1 MLSDR
6 AEAILKTIVGQYITK
21 AKPVASQSLI
31 NDYEM
36 RVSSATVRNDMAQL
50 EEQGYITRCHPSAGA
65 VPSDKGYRYYVE
77 SLRDT
82 KLPSTEQRL
91 IHHLFHQVE
100 REMEEWLKL
109 TANLTARLAQNMA
122 IVTTPKSARCR
133 FKRVELISLQDKMA
147 LFILILEGAKIKQ
160 QLITFEEAVYQ
171 PGLTMIANR
180 LNDTCSGL
188 TGDDIAPAT
197 DKTDKDKE
205 AKPSPAQR
213 QVTECLTKTMHTED
227 EQENEEIFFNGL
239 HFMLN
244 QPEFA
249 GTQQVLPLMEMV
261 DHHNLLNIISPQ
273 GLSSYEVRV
282 VIGKENKAEA
292 IQDYSIVISRYGIP
306 DQAAGT
312 IGIIGPT
319 RMPYARTI
327 SSISYLSSLLSGLV
341 TELYGKEKEPPES
354 S

>member
-36 RVSSATVRNDMAQL
+36 RVSSATIRNDMA
-50 EEQGYITRCHPSAGA
+50 
-65 VPSDKGYRYYVE
+65 
-77 SLRDT
+77 LRDT

-122 IVTTPKSARCR
+122 IVTTPKSTKCR

-147 LFILILEGAKIKQ
+147 LLILILEGAKIKQ
-160 QLITFEEAVYQ
+160 QLITFQDAVSQ
-171 PGLTMIANR
+171 PRLTATANR
-180 LNDTCSGL
+180 LNDTCSEL
-188 TGDDIAPAT
+188 TGDDIAKAM
-197 DKTDKDKE
+197 DKDDKDKE
-205 AKPSPAQR
+205 ANPSAAQR
-213 QVTECLTKTMHTED
+213 QVAECLIKSMHA
-227 EQENEEIFFNGL
+227 EQENEEMFFNGL

-292 IQDYSIVISRYGIP
+292 IKDYSIVISRYGIP
-306 DQAAGT
+306 GEAAGT

-319 RMPYARTI
+319 RMPYARAI

-341 TELYGKEKEPPES
+341 AELYGKEKEPS
-354 S
+354 KTS

>member
-50 EEQGYITRCHPSAGA
+50 EEQGYVTRCHPSAGA

-122 IVTTPKSARCR
+122 IVTTPKSTRCR

-160 QLITFEEAVYQ
+160 QLLTFEEATSQ
-171 PGLTMIANR
+171 PKLTAIANQ

-188 TGDDIAPAT
+188 TGDAIA
-197 DKTDKDKE
+197 KTMDKDE
-205 AKPSPAQR
+205 GAKPSAVRR
-213 QVTECLTKTMHTED
+213 QVTECLTKTMHAED

-244 QPEFA
+244 QPEFT
-249 GTQQVLPLMEMV
+249 GTRRVLPLMEMV
-261 DHHNLLNIISPQ
+261 DHRNLLRIISPQ
-273 GLSSYEVRV
+273 GLSGYEVRV
-282 VIGKENKAEA
+282 IIGKENKAEA

-341 TELYGKEKEPPES
+341 AELYGKEKEPS
-354 S
+354 KTS